1 MSAGRAARDAGED
14 AIPEAE
20 RRRLEAWRAQGER
33 IVFTNGVF
41 DLLHRG
47 HVEYLEES
55 RALGDRLVV
64 GVNSDA
70 SVRRIKGPDRPLVPA
85 AERAEL
91 LAALECVDMALVFD
105 EDTPERLIREVKPD
119 VLVKGGDWT
128 PDRIVGR
135 EFVESRGGRV
145 LNVPLREVLS
155 TTALIERIVA
165 GKSALDR

>member
-1 MSAGRAARDAGED
+1 MSEG
-14 AIPEAE
+14 AIPEPE
-20 RRRLEAWRAQGER
+20 RRRLEAWRAARER

-47 HVEYLEES
+47 HVEYLEEA
-55 RALGDRLVV
+55 RALGDHLVV

-70 SVRRIKGPDRPLVPA
+70 SVRRIKGPERPLVPA

-91 LAALECVDMALVFD
+91 LAALACVDLAIVFED
-105 EDTPERLIREVKPD
+105 DTPERLIRQVEPD

-145 LNVPLREVLS
+145 LNVPLRGGLS

-165 GKSALDR
+165 GKSALDP

>member
-1 MSAGRAARDAGED
+1 MSEG
-14 AIPEAE
+14 AIPEPE
-20 RRRLEAWRAQGER
+20 RRRLEAWRAARER

-41 DLLHRG
+41 DLIHRG
-47 HVEYLEES
+47 HVEYLEEA
-55 RALGDRLVV
+55 RALGDHLVV

-70 SVRRIKGPDRPLVPA
+70 SVRRIKGPERPLVPA

-91 LAALECVDMALVFD
+91 LAALACVDLAIVFED
-105 EDTPERLIREVKPD
+105 DTPERLIREVEPD

-145 LNVPLREVLS
+145 LNVPLRGGLS
-155 TTALIERIVA
+155 TTTLIERIVA
-165 GKSALDR
+165 GKSALDP

>member
-1 MSAGRAARDAGED
+1 MSAT
-14 AIPEAE
+14 AIAESE
-20 RRRLEAWRAQGER
+20 RRRLEAWRAAGER

-70 SVRRIKGPDRPLVPA
+70 SVRRIKGPERPLVPGE
-85 AERAEL
+85 ERAEL
-91 LAALECVDMALVFD
+91 LGALECVDLAILFE

-119 VLVKGGDWT
+119 VLAKGGDWT

-145 LNVPLREVLS
+145 VSVPLREGLS

-165 GKSALDR
+165 GRGALDP

>member
-1 MSAGRAARDAGED
+1 MSAT
-14 AIPEAE
+14 AIPEAQ
-20 RRRLEAWRAQGER
+20 RRKLDTWREQNQK

-47 HVEYLEES
+47 HVEYLEEA

-70 SVRRIKGPDRPLVPA
+70 SVRRIKGPDRPLVPE

-91 LAALECVDMALVFD
+91 LSALACVDLAIVFD
-105 EDTPERLIREVKPD
+105 EDTPERLIHEVKPD
-119 VLVKGGDWT
+119 VLAKGGDWT

-145 LNVPLREVLS
+145 LSVPLRIGLS
-155 TTALIERIVA
+155 TTTLIERIRT
-165 GKSALDR
+165 GKSALDP

>member
-1 MSAGRAARDAGED
+1 VSGT
-14 AIPEAE
+14 AIAE
-20 RRRLEAWRAQGER
+20 SERQRLDAWRAAGER

-47 HVEYLEES
+47 HVEYLEEA

-70 SVRRIKGPDRPLVPA
+70 SVRRIKGPERPLVPA

-91 LAALECVDMALVFD
+91 LAALACVDLALVFD
-105 EDTPERLIREVKPD
+105 ESTPERLIHEVKPD

-145 LNVPLREVLS
+145 LNVPLREGLS

-165 GKSALDR
+165 GKSAFDP